1 MINQIH
7 MLQYLYHTVYFILQM
22 LFIRVSSSF
31 LFLLLFDVVFT
42 VCQRGMV
49 PTIRGP
55 MITSPLAAFKRPIG
69 PPPLIPVIPGA
80 PPVLTGGIGD
90 SVEVSIHSLIMH
102 SYHYSLLLNY
112 SFTIVFLYRYFLQC
126 GYIHVSFTLT
136 GIILLHD

>member
-49 PTIRGP
+49 PTMRGP

-102 SYHYSLLLNY
+102 SYHYPLLVIVHSLLY
-112 SFTIVFLYRYFLQC
+112 S
-126 GYIHVSFTLT
+126 YIATSYSAVIFMSHSL
-136 GIILLHD
+136 